1 MDSRGLQDVIKIAAE
16 TGSFDPLF
24 SYFADDIE
32 LRISVALQSPATESR
47 RGRWS
52 VIRRLQRLYS
62 GDSPTSDEPVDV
74 FSSGNRIV
82 ACRYA
87 SVAIAGGLS
96 IRDECALLFDIR
108 NGLIEHLGIHHE
120 LSTLLDKGDVLPLF
134 RQNMPT
140 PASIGRSGG
149 RSVP

>member
-1 MDSRGLQDVIKIAAE
+1 MGSLHGAIRIVAAS
-16 TGSFDPLF
+16 GSFDPIF

-52 VIRRLQRLYS
+52 VIRRLQGLYG
-62 GDSPTSDEPVDV
+62 GDSPTSDKPVDV
-74 FSSGNRIV
+74 FTSGNRIV

-87 SVAIAGGLS
+87 SAAIAGGLA
-96 IRDECALLFDIR
+96 IRDECVLLFDIR

-120 LSTLLDKGDVLPLF
+120 LSTLLDKAEVLPLF
-134 RQNMPT
+134 HKETHRP
-140 PASIGRSGG
+140 IGRSGE
-149 RSVP
+149 RAAP

>member
-1 MDSRGLQDVIKIAAE
+1 MDNRGLHEAITIVAE

-47 RGRWS
+47 RGRSS
-52 VIRRLQRLYS
+52 VIRRLQRLYG
-62 GDSPTSDEPVDV
+62 GDSPTTEEPVDV

-87 SVAIAGGLS
+87 SVAIAGGLA
-96 IRDECALLFDIR
+96 IRDECALLFDIS
-108 NGLIEHLGIHHE
+108 NGLIEYLGIHHE
-120 LSTLLDKGDVLPLF
+120 LSTPLDKVEVLPPF
-134 RQNMPT
+134 HQNMPT

-149 RSVP
+149 RSVL